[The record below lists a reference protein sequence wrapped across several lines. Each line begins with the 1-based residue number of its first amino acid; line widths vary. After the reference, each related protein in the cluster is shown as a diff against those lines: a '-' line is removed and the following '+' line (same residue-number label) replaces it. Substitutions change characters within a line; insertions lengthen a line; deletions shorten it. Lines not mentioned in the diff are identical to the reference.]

1 MQRVQAQG
9 RKGTKNINRSKE
21 MKDKKKIQTKRKNT
35 FLNISPTVNQPV
47 NEGLKSKIS
56 REDIHQDSI
65 WDIP

>member
-1 MQRVQAQG
+1 
-9 RKGTKNINRSKE
+9 

-56 REDIHQDSI
+56 REDINQDSI